1 MDNPIIIRTA
11 QALGLTTA
19 LISSGVSFCAAGL
32 CIPPILPLPISESTR
47 ILASLYYDGAKLV
60 VPLTITSAVCNGV
73 AAYLLPQAWREYT
86 VAAMLALSIPI
97 YTRVWMMPGID
108 QLLRVS
114 QMDGS
119 AIQGVRREHVLRLLQ
134 QWASQTYIR
143 GALALGAGLLGVW
156 VLART
161 QSVQQ
166 A

>member
-1 MDNPIIIRTA
+1 MDNPTIIRTT

-19 LISSGVSFCAAGL
+19 LVSSGISFCAAGL
-32 CIPPILPLPISESTR
+32 CFPPILPLPISESSR
-47 ILASLYYDGAKLV
+47 ILASLFYSGGKLV

-73 AAYLLPQAWREYT
+73 AGYLVPQAWREYT
-86 VAAMLALSIPI
+86 VAAILALSIPI
-97 YTRVWMMPGID
+97 YTRVWMMPGINK
-108 QLLRVS
+108 LLRVS

-119 AIQGVRREHVLRLLQ
+119 AIQGVRREHVLQLLQ
-134 QWASQTYIR
+134 EWASQTYIR

-161 QSVQQ
+161 QVVQE